1 VGEGGDGV
9 DTRGAPGGA
18 KTLANGTGS
27 MPLEPG
33 DPAPAVTAVD
43 QHGESVTPDFEG
55 TAVIYFYVED
65 GTPGCATQADQF
77 GLEADTYEAAGVT
90 VYGVSTDGVDSHR
103 EFAAERGIDFDLL
116 ADPEGELCEAFG
128 VERDHA
134 GRARRTTFVIDDG
147 EVVRTVEG
155 VSPDGHA
162 RDLLLELYDAG
173 VVDLDL

>member
-1 VGEGGDGV
+1 
-9 DTRGAPGGA
+9 
-18 KTLANGTGS
+18 
-27 MPLEPG
+27 MPLQPG

-90 VYGVSTDGVDSHR
+90 VYGVSTDGVESHR

>member
-1 VGEGGDGV
+1 
-9 DTRGAPGGA
+9 
-18 KTLANGTGS
+18 
-27 MPLEPG
+27 MPLQPG

-55 TAVIYFYVED
+55 TAVVYFYVED

-103 EFAAERGIDFDLL
+103 EFTAERGIDFDLL

>member
-1 VGEGGDGV
+1 
-9 DTRGAPGGA
+9 
-18 KTLANGTGS
+18 

-90 VYGVSTDGVDSHR
+90 VYGVSTDGVESHR